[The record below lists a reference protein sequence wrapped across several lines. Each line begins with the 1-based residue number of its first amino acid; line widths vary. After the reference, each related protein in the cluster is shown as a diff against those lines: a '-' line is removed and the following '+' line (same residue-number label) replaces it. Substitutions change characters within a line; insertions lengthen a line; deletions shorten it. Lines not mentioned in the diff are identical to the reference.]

1 MPSISLFFRF
11 LDVRGSRGALRPCLG
26 GPSAFPKHILG
37 SRAKHILQL
46 VFAEIFF
53 SGVPQRTS
61 RMKLLLPPPLTPWR
75 PHCAGLEPA
84 GPKAWPDR
92 EAIQSHQG
100 RDPPRGPLLSPE
112 IEPGLG

>member
-61 RMKLLLPPPLTPWR
+61 RMKLLLPPQLT
-75 PHCAGLEPA
+75 
-84 GPKAWPDR
+84 
-92 EAIQSHQG
+92 
-100 RDPPRGPLLSPE
+100 
-112 IEPGLG
+112 